1 MAVYPQKEFAELVG
15 MPTGR
20 LTIYHNRGKIV
31 ISNKTVDTSI
41 DKNAAFLEK
50 HRLKKE
56 EKEVQPDV
64 KKEKASSS
72 TNQNDAPLADP
83 NPDQKYSES
92 ERQLK
97 YLDTLKRK
105 MEIEKIEI
113 ENAKKRGEVIPSALL
128 KPVIL
133 QHNQSIVTQFKIAV
147 DDLIRIF
154 GTVMGLNTND
164 IAEIRGKCYTAINEA
179 VDKASENTVNSIKTI
194 IIEYSNKRGVGE
206 RTV

>member
-1 MAVYPQKEFAELVG
+1 MAIYPQKEFAALVG

-20 LTIYHNRGKIV
+20 LTIYANRGKV
-31 ISNKTVDTSI
+31 IIKNKTIDTSI
-41 DKNAAFLEK
+41 DKNEAFLEK
-50 HRLKKE
+50 YRTKND
-56 EKEVQPDV
+56 EKEVKPDS
-64 KKEKASSS
+64 KKNKSVPPA
-72 TNQNDAPLADP
+72 NQNDPPGDP
-83 NPDQKYSES
+83 SPDQKYSES

-113 ENAKKRGEVIPSALL
+113 ENAKKRGEVIPSQLL
-128 KPVIL
+128 APVIL

-154 GTVMGLNTND
+154 GTVMSLNTND
-164 IAEIRGKCYTAINEA
+164 IAEIRGKCYEAINHS

-194 IIEYSNKRGVGE
+194 IIDYSNKRGVGE
-206 RTV
+206 RTS

>member
-1 MAVYPQKEFAELVG
+1 MAIYPQKEFAALVG

-20 LTIYHNRGKIV
+20 LTIYANRGKV
-31 ISNKTVDTSI
+31 IIENKTIDTSI
-41 DKNAAFLEK
+41 DKNEAFLEK
-50 HRLKKE
+50 YKIKNDQKEIKPSLKKNKIVQT
-56 EKEVQPDV
+56 EKENNFPV
-64 KKEKASSS
+64 
-72 TNQNDAPLADP
+72 DP
-83 NPDQKYSES
+83 SPDQKYSES

-154 GTVMGLNTND
+154 GTVMSLNTND
-164 IAEIRGKCYTAINEA
+164 IAEIRGKCYEAINHS

-194 IIEYSNKRGVGE
+194 IIEYSNKRGIGE
-206 RTV
+206 RTT